1 MPMTDPIADL
11 LTRIR
16 NANQKAF
23 EKLEVPHSKFK
34 EQIVRILKDEG
45 YLKDYRILRDQG
57 RSVLKISMKYGER
70 EKRVITRLERVSKP
84 SRRIY
89 VGVEE
94 IPRVQGGVGVAILST
109 PRRPRVGQTLG
120 GERLRDGERGRPR
133 SQLADRLV
141 VDVELRA
148 QLDIAARQPTHSERM
163 TATEPAHVV
172 EQVIEQIGSDGTQQ
186 RRDRDESAGIVVA
199 PARLR
204 LEALPEPVRRPL
216 EAASG
221 R

>member
-89 VGVEE
+89 VGCDE
-94 IPRVQGGVGVAILST
+94 IPRVQGGVGVVILST
-109 PRRPRVGQTLG
+109 PRGVMTDRQARAAGVG
-120 GERLRDGERGRPR
+120 GE
-133 SQLADRLV
+133 V
-141 VDVELRA
+141 VCYVW
-148 QLDIAARQPTHSERM
+148 
-163 TATEPAHVV
+163 
-172 EQVIEQIGSDGTQQ
+172 
-186 RRDRDESAGIVVA
+186 
-199 PARLR
+199 
-204 LEALPEPVRRPL
+204 
-216 EAASG
+216 
-221 R
+221 

>member
-16 NANQKAF
+16 NANMKAF

-89 VGVEE
+89 VGCDE

-109 PRRPRVGQTLG
+109 PRGVMTDRQARAAGVG
-120 GERLRDGERGRPR
+120 GE
-133 SQLADRLV
+133 V
-141 VDVELRA
+141 VCYVW
-148 QLDIAARQPTHSERM
+148 
-163 TATEPAHVV
+163 
-172 EQVIEQIGSDGTQQ
+172 
-186 RRDRDESAGIVVA
+186 
-199 PARLR
+199 
-204 LEALPEPVRRPL
+204 
-216 EAASG
+216 
-221 R
+221 

>member
-70 EKRVITRLERVSKP
+70 EKRVITRLQRVSRP
-84 SRRIY
+84 SRRVY

-109 PRRPRVGQTLG
+109 PRGVMTDRQARAAGVG
-120 GERLRDGERGRPR
+120 GE
-133 SQLADRLV
+133 V
-141 VDVELRA
+141 VCYVW
-148 QLDIAARQPTHSERM
+148 
-163 TATEPAHVV
+163 
-172 EQVIEQIGSDGTQQ
+172 
-186 RRDRDESAGIVVA
+186 
-199 PARLR
+199 
-204 LEALPEPVRRPL
+204 
-216 EAASG
+216 
-221 R
+221 

>member
-70 EKRVITRLERVSKP
+70 EKRVITRIERVSKP
-84 SRRIY
+84 SRRVY
-89 VGVEE
+89 VGCDE
-94 IPRVQGGVGVAILST
+94 IPRVQGGVGVAIVST
-109 PRRPRVGQTLG
+109 PRGVMTDRQARAAGVG
-120 GERLRDGERGRPR
+120 GE
-133 SQLADRLV
+133 V
-141 VDVELRA
+141 VCY
-148 QLDIAARQPTHSERM
+148 IW
-163 TATEPAHVV
+163 
-172 EQVIEQIGSDGTQQ
+172 
-186 RRDRDESAGIVVA
+186 
-199 PARLR
+199 
-204 LEALPEPVRRPL
+204 
-216 EAASG
+216 
-221 R
+221 

>member
-70 EKRVITRLERVSKP
+70 EKRVITRIERVSKP
-84 SRRIY
+84 SRRVY
-89 VGVEE
+89 VGVDE
-94 IPRVQGGVGVAILST
+94 IPRVQGGVGVAIVST
-109 PRRPRVGQTLG
+109 PRGVMTDRQARAAGVG
-120 GERLRDGERGRPR
+120 GE
-133 SQLADRLV
+133 V
-141 VDVELRA
+141 VCYVW
-148 QLDIAARQPTHSERM
+148 
-163 TATEPAHVV
+163 
-172 EQVIEQIGSDGTQQ
+172 
-186 RRDRDESAGIVVA
+186 
-199 PARLR
+199 
-204 LEALPEPVRRPL
+204 
-216 EAASG
+216 
-221 R
+221 